1 MLASVLLF
9 LTGPALAVDGVLEI
23 NQACAVQAGC
33 FAGDAAGFPVTISA
47 SGSYRLTSDLSPPA
61 AVSGIQGVSGT
72 SHVTL
77 DLNGFS
83 LIGSASAPTGIAI
96 GAGSDWEIRNG
107 TVRGFVSTGIS
118 DNVSGGGHR
127 VINVRATDN
136 GGFGIVVIGP
146 GSLIRDC
153 HASANGV
160 GLSTG
165 PDGTVTGSTSENQV
179 GDASSSHGIQVGQ
192 GSRVVGNVSNG
203 NAGDGIRTGD
213 DSVVLDNTV
222 HGNGGFGLVLGGAGS
237 GYARNSINDNSG
249 GTVGVGVQEVGPNVC
264 NGTTTCP

>member
-61 AVSGIQGVSGT
+61 AVSGIQGVSGA

-107 TVRGFVSTGIS
+107 TVRGFEFGIADS
-118 DNVSGGGHR
+118 ATGGGHR
-127 VINVRATDN
+127 VIDVRATDN
-136 GGFGIVVIGP
+136 GAFGIAVIGP

-179 GDASSSHGIQVGQ
+179 GDAGSHGISVGQ
-192 GSRVVGNVSNG
+192 GSRVVGNVSSG

-222 HGNGGFGLVLGGAGS
+222 RGNTGFGLRLGGAGS

-249 GTVGVGVQEVGPNVC
+249 GTVAAGVQVGPNVC